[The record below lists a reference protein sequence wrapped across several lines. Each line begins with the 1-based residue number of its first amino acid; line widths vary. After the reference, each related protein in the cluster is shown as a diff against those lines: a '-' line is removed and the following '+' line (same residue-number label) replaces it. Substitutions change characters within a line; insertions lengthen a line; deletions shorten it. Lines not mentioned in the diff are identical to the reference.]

1 MARKMEPKDINIVSL
16 AAHLRDETAAWK
28 FMEELRWPD
37 GPVCPHC
44 GSVDH
49 AHLINSDERKTR
61 LGRRTYRRE
70 WTCQDCKK
78 QFSVLVG
85 TIYES
90 SKVPLFKWLL
100 AQHMMCSNKNGV
112 AALEIKRTLN
122 VAYKTAWFICHRI
135 RYAMEGGPLHDALLQ
150 GVVEADETWV
160 GGVKRGRTA
169 IERARGRLDN
179 KTAVVT
185 LVERGGQVRSRA
197 FERVNSRNLEHML
210 STHVDPSA
218 TLMTDERRE
227 YTTLGRTLAAHKTV
241 SHRAGEYARG
251 DAHINTAE
259 GYFGQLKRSI
269 DGTHHH
275 VSRRHLNRYLSE
287 FDFRYNTRKMS
298 DGERTITAV
307 RQAKGKRLMY
317 DKVVRDAKS

>member
-1 MARKMEPKDINIVSL
+1 MTRKIEPTDINIVSL
-16 AAHLRDETAAWK
+16 AAHLTDETAAWK

-37 GPVCPHC
+37 GPICPHC
-44 GSVDH
+44 GAVDN
-49 AHLINSDERKTR
+49 AHLINSNERKTHR
-61 LGRRTYRRE
+61 GSRTYRRE
-70 WTCQDCKK
+70 WTCQGCKR

-90 SKVPLFKWLL
+90 SHVPLFKWLL

-122 VAYKTAWFICHRI
+122 VAYKTAWFMCHRI
-135 RYAMEGGPLHDALLQ
+135 RYAMAAGPLHDALLK
-150 GVVEADETWV
+150 GTVEADETWV

-185 LVERGGQVRSRA
+185 LVERGGEVRSQA
-197 FERVNSRNLEHML
+197 FERVNSANLEHML

-218 TLMTDERRE
+218 TLMTDERRQ
-227 YTTLGRTLAAHKTV
+227 YATLGRSLAAHKTV
-241 SHRAGEYARG
+241 SHHANEYARG
-251 DAHINTAE
+251 DVHINTAE
-259 GYFGQLKRSI
+259 GFFGQLKRSI

-275 VSRRHLNRYLSE
+275 VSRRHLNRYLAE
-287 FDFRYNTRKMS
+287 YDFRYNTRKMS
-298 DGERTITAV
+298 DGERTVMCTRKAT
-307 RQAKGKRLMY
+307 GKRLMY
-317 DKVVRDAKS
+317 DKVVER

>member
-1 MARKMEPKDINIVSL
+1 MARKIEPKDINIVSL

-37 GPVCPHC
+37 GPICPHC
-44 GSVDH
+44 GSIDNST
-49 AHLINSDERKTR
+49 LINTNGRKTR
-61 LGRRTYRRE
+61 LGRPTYRRE
-70 WTCQDCKK
+70 WTCHDCKK

-135 RYAMEGGPLHDALLQ
+135 RYAMEGGPLHDALLS

-160 GGVKRGRTA
+160 GGVAKAKPGETRSQTRRRT
-169 IERARGRLDN
+169 LDN

-185 LVERGGQVRSRA
+185 LVERGGQVRSQA
-197 FERVNSRNLEHML
+197 FERVTSANLDHML

-227 YTTLGRTLAAHKTV
+227 YATLGRTLADHQTV
-241 SHRAGEYARG
+241 NHRAGEYARNH
-251 DAHINTAE
+251 AHINTAE

-317 DKVVRDAKS
+317 DKVVKD